1 MIACVRKP
9 RWLFTFFGILLLM
22 HGNEALAQDTPLDK
36 AVFVEERRFTLTDT
50 IKTALE
56 HNPQVAAI
64 RHGLAAANAQAN
76 TARSG
81 LYPRLDVSETFNRTT
96 NPMWAFGTTLN
107 QGEITQNDFDPDSL
121 NDPDPINNFA
131 TALTLSWQVFDGG
144 NTWHGWQQ
152 SKSHAAA
159 AAEGVTRTE
168 QQVVA
173 QAARAYVGML
183 LAQESLRVIQQS
195 LETARAHSKLVESR
209 YQGGFVVKSDLLRAQ
224 VRIAELAQA
233 QLQAGNDVQVAAA
246 HLNAAM
252 GIPIDTPLSL
262 ATPFNKC
269 LRPSN
274 NFQTWRTKALE
285 ERPDMVAMNH
295 RYAAAE
301 KGIKRARSGH
311 MPQLQM
317 RSAYEINSEDF
328 SDSNDNWT
336 LGAVL
341 QVNLF
346 AGQQISSRVVAAKA
360 ALKQL
365 EAQREGLSQQIQVE
379 ARAAFLT
386 AQSAWQQIQ
395 VAQSA
400 LTQAEEGVRIV
411 SNRYKGGLLTI
422 VSLLDAEVADQ
433 QARMRHFKAMH
444 DYKVARIQLALAAGV
459 IGADFK

>member
-1 MIACVRKP
+1 MIVRLKQT
-9 RWLFTFFGILLLM
+9 RWLILIAALVFLH
-22 HGNEALAQDTPLDK
+22 HGSLILAADPPAEKQL
-36 AVFVEERRFTLTDT
+36 TLSGA

-56 HNPQVAAI
+56 HNPQITAV
-64 RHGLAAANAQAN
+64 RQGLAAVEAQTT
-76 TARSG
+76 TALAG
-81 LYPRLDVSETFNRTT
+81 LYPRLDISETVNRTT
-96 NPMWAFGTTLN
+96 NPMWAFGTKLN
-107 QGEITQNDFDPDSL
+107 QGEIAQSDFAPDDL
-121 NDPDPINNFA
+121 NEPDPISNFA

-152 SKSHAAA
+152 SKDQLAA

-173 QAARAYVGML
+173 RAARAYVGML
-183 LAQESLRVIQQS
+183 LARENLRVIEQS

-224 VRIAELAQA
+224 VRIAELDQA
-233 QLQAGNDVQVAAA
+233 RLQAAGDVQVAAA

-252 GIPIDTPLSL
+252 GIPIDTPLRLS
-262 ATPFNKC
+262 TPFSKC
-269 LRPSN
+269 QPPAKA
-274 NFQTWRTKALE
+274 FEVWRRKALE
-285 ERPDMVAMNH
+285 NRPDMAVMDH

-311 MPQLQM
+311 LPQLQV

-328 SDSNDNWT
+328 SDTHDNWT
-336 LGAVL
+336 LGAVVNL
-341 QVNLF
+341 NLF
-346 AGQQISSRVVAAKA
+346 AGRQVSSRVVAAKA
-360 ALKQL
+360 THRQL
-365 EAQREGLSQQIQVE
+365 EAQREALSQQIQVE
-379 ARAAFLT
+379 TRAAFLT

-400 LTQAEEGVRIV
+400 LAQAEEGVRIV
-411 SNRYKGGLLTI
+411 GNRYKGGLLTI

-459 IGADFK
+459 IDADFK